1 MTSTDER
8 SRWWRNVRRRAG
20 SKSFVSRSVRHAV
33 TLLAL
38 GLVIEYLVLPQL
50 AGAGRSLH
58 LISQVNLGYAAAGV
72 ILEAAALLAYSQLT
86 RAVLPHGA
94 PSRFTILRINMS
106 TLAVSH
112 VLPAGTAGGTPVGL
126 RLLTESG
133 VSGADATFAVATQ
146 GIGSAVVLNVLLWI
160 ALVISIP
167 LRGFNPLYGIAAL
180 VGALLMAAVAALV
193 LLFTRGE
200 ERAADILRW
209 VASRVPFLDEDMVTA
224 GVRRLAVRL
233 RELSQDR
240 PLLARAVGWA
250 AAFWLLDASSLWVFV
265 AAFGHLMTPY
275 GLLVAYGLANVMAV
289 VPITPG
295 GLGVVEGIL
304 VPTLVGFGSP
314 RGVAILGVITYRL
327 VNFWLPIP
335 VGALAY
341 LSLRVEPGASRRRRA
356 QELEELAEA
365 AGREAEDRR
374 QWAARHGLRS
384 PHSRT
389 DDETDDD
396 EPGEKQVGGKPTSGT
411 PDSNPVEGD
420 APPD

>member
-1 MTSTDER
+1 MTSADDR
-8 SRWWRNVRRRAG
+8 SRWWQHARRRAG
-20 SKSFVSRSVRHAV
+20 SKSILSRSVRHAV
-33 TLLAL
+33 TILAL

-50 AGAGRSLH
+50 AGAGKSLH
-58 LISQVNLGYAAAGV
+58 LISQLNFGYAAAGV
-72 ILEAAALLAYSQLT
+72 VLEAAALLAYSQLT

-146 GIGSAVVLNVLLWI
+146 GIGSAVVLNLLLWV

-167 LRGFNPLYGIAAL
+167 SRGFNPLYGIAAL
-180 VGALLMAAVAALV
+180 VGVLLMAAVAALV

-200 ERAADILRW
+200 DRAADIVRW
-209 VASRVPFLDEDMVTA
+209 VASRVRFLDPDVVTA
-224 GVRRLAVRL
+224 GVRRLAARL
-233 RELSQDR
+233 RELSRDR
-240 PLLARAVGWA
+240 SLLGRAVGWA

-275 GLLVAYGLANVMAV
+275 GLLVAYGLANVLAV
-289 VPITPG
+289 IPITPG
-295 GLGVVEGIL
+295 GLGVVEGVL

-341 LSLRVEPGASRRRRA
+341 LSLKVEPGASRRRRA
-356 QELEELAEA
+356 EELERLAEA
-365 AGREAEDRR
+365 AEQEAEDRR

-384 PHSRT
+384 PHSRP
-389 DDETDDD
+389 ETKV
-396 EPGEKQVGGKPTSGT
+396 PGDRPTGTSGG
-411 PDSNPVEGD
+411 PPGEGD
-420 APPD
+420 APPK

>member
-1 MTSTDER
+1 
-8 SRWWRNVRRRAG
+8 
-20 SKSFVSRSVRHAV
+20 
-33 TLLAL
+33 
-38 GLVIEYLVLPQL
+38 
-50 AGAGRSLH
+50 
-58 LISQVNLGYAAAGV
+58 
-72 ILEAAALLAYSQLT
+72 
-86 RAVLPHGA
+86 
-94 PSRFTILRINMS
+94 MS

-126 RLLTESG
+126 RLLTDNG

-146 GIGSAVVLNVLLWI
+146 GIGSAIVLNVLLWI

-180 VGALLMAAVAALV
+180 VGVLLMAGVAALV

-200 ERAADILRW
+200 DRAADIVRRI
-209 VASRVPFLDEDMVTA
+209 ASRLPFLDDDIVTA
-224 GVRRLAVRL
+224 GFRRLATRL
-233 RELSQDR
+233 REISRDR
-240 PLLARAVGWA
+240 PVLLKATGWA
-250 AAFWLLDASSLWVFV
+250 AAFWLCDASSLWVFL

-275 GLLVAYGLANVMAV
+275 GLMVAYGLANVMAV
-289 VPITPG
+289 LPITPG

-356 QELEELAEA
+356 EELEELAEE
-365 AGREAEDRR
+365 AGREAAEDRR
-374 QWAARHGLRS
+374 HWAARHGLRS
-384 PHSRT
+384 PHHRSDRDGT
-389 DDETDDD
+389 DDEDS
-396 EPGEKQVGGKPTSGT
+396 GERPAGTVGRA
-411 PDSNPVEGD
+411 PVEGD
-420 APPD
+420 TPAD

>member
-1 MTSTDER
+1 MTNTDGR
-8 SRWWRNVRRRAG
+8 ARWWQHARRRARG
-20 SKSFVSRSVRHAV
+20 KSLLGRSLRHAV
-33 TLLAL
+33 TLLAFA
-38 GLVIEYLVLPQL
+38 LVVEYLVLPQL
-50 AGAGRSLH
+50 AGASKSLN
-58 LISQVNLGYAAAGV
+58 LLSEVNLGYAAAGV
-72 ILEAAALLAYSQLT
+72 LLEGAALLAYAQLT
-86 RAVLPHGA
+86 RAVLPHGG

-160 ALVISIP
+160 GLVISIP
-167 LRGFNPLYGIAAL
+167 LGGFHPLYGIGAL
-180 VGALLMAAVAALV
+180 VGVLLMAAVAALV

-200 ERAADILRW
+200 DRAVQIVRRAA
-209 VASRVPFLDEDMVTA
+209 SRLPFLDPDVVSA
-224 GVRRLAVRL
+224 GFRRLATRL
-233 RELSQDR
+233 RELARDR
-240 PLLARAVGWA
+240 ALLRRAVGWA

-265 AAFGHLMTPY
+265 AAFGHLTAPY

-289 VPITPG
+289 LPITPG
-295 GLGVVEGIL
+295 GLGVIEGVL

-335 VGALAY
+335 LGALSY

-356 QELEELAEA
+356 QELEDLAEA
-365 AGREAEDRR
+365 AERESEDRR
-374 QWAARHGLRS
+374 QWATRHGLRA
-384 PHSRT
+384 PHVRHDAALDQPSSGRPT
-389 DDETDDD
+389 D
-396 EPGEKQVGGKPTSGT
+396 QS
-411 PDSNPVEGD
+411 PVEGD
-420 APPD
+420 ARAE

>member
-1 MTSTDER
+1 MTSTDDQPRGSYHARGR
-8 SRWWRNVRRRAG
+8 SRR
-20 SKSFVSRSVRHAV
+20 KSILSRSVRHAV

-50 AGAGRSLH
+50 AGAGKALH
-58 LISQVNLGYAAAGV
+58 LLSEVNLGYAAAGV
-72 ILEAAALLAYSQLT
+72 VLEIAAWVAYAQLT

-106 TLAVSH
+106 TRAVSH

-126 RLLTESG
+126 RLLTEND

-146 GIGSAVVLNVLLWI
+146 GIGSAVVLNLLLWI

-180 VGALLMAAVAALV
+180 VGVLLGAGVAALV

-200 ERAADILRW
+200 DRAARIVRRL
-209 VASRVPFLDEDMVTA
+209 ASRVPFLDEDVVTA
-224 GVRRLAVRL
+224 GVRQVATRL
-233 RELSQDR
+233 RELSRDR
-240 PLLARAVGWA
+240 RVLARAVGWA
-250 AAFWLLDASSLWVFV
+250 AAFWLSDAASLWVFL
-265 AAFGHLMTPY
+265 AAFGHFTSPY
-275 GLLVAYGLANVMAV
+275 GLLVAYGLANVLAFL
-289 VPITPG
+289 PITPG
-295 GLGVVEGIL
+295 GLGIVEGVL

-335 VGALAY
+335 LGALSY
-341 LSLRVEPGASRRRRA
+341 LSMRVEPGATRRRRA
-356 QELEELAEA
+356 EELEKLAEE
-365 AGREAEDRR
+365 AGRETEDRR
-374 QWAARHGLRS
+374 HWAARHGLRT
-384 PHSRT
+384 PHSRPPARVTGDHT
-389 DDETDDD
+389 D
-396 EPGEKQVGGKPTSGT
+396 GSG
-411 PDSNPVEGD
+411 DQRSREGD

>member
-1 MTSTDER
+1 
-8 SRWWRNVRRRAG
+8 
-20 SKSFVSRSVRHAV
+20 
-33 TLLAL
+33 
-38 GLVIEYLVLPQL
+38 
-50 AGAGRSLH
+50 
-58 LISQVNLGYAAAGV
+58 
-72 ILEAAALLAYSQLT
+72 
-86 RAVLPHGA
+86 
-94 PSRFTILRINMS
+94 
-106 TLAVSH
+106 
-112 VLPAGTAGGTPVGL
+112 
-126 RLLTESG
+126 
-133 VSGADATFAVATQ
+133 
-146 GIGSAVVLNVLLWI
+146 VVLNVLLWI

>member
-8 SRWWRNVRRRAG
+8 PSWWRHARRRAG
-20 SKSFVSRSVRHAV
+20 SKSILSRSVRHAV
-33 TLLAL
+33 TLLVL

-50 AGAGRSLH
+50 AGADKALH
-58 LISQVNLGYAAAGV
+58 LLSQVNLGYAASGV
-72 ILEAAALLAYSQLT
+72 VLEAAALLAYAQLT

-126 RLLTESG
+126 RLLTENG

-160 ALVISIP
+160 GLVISIP

-180 VGALLMAAVAALV
+180 VGVLLMAAVAALV

-200 ERAADILRW
+200 DRAADILRW
-209 VASRVPFLDEDMVTA
+209 VASRVPFLDDDVVTA
-224 GVRRLAVRL
+224 GVRRLATRL
-233 RELSQDR
+233 RELSGDG
-240 PLLARAVGWA
+240 PLLGRAVAWA
-250 AAFWLLDASSLWVFV
+250 AAFWLLDASSLWVFL
-265 AAFGHLMTPY
+265 AAFGHLMSPY

-289 VPITPG
+289 LPITPG
-295 GLGVVEGIL
+295 GLGVVEGVL

-335 VGALAY
+335 VGALSY
-341 LSLRVEPGASRRRRA
+341 LSLRVEPGASRRRRTE
-356 QELEELAEA
+356 ELEELAEA
-365 AGREAEDRR
+365 AEREAEDRR
-374 QWAARHGLRS
+374 HWAARHGLRS
-384 PHSRT
+384 PHGRPPEVVGEQAKRT
-389 DDETDDD
+389 RHS
-396 EPGEKQVGGKPTSGT
+396 PPL
-411 PDSNPVEGD
+411 EGD
-420 APPD
+420 APPE

>member
-1 MTSTDER
+1 MTSTDDR
-8 SRWWRNVRRRAG
+8 SRWWHHARRRAG
-20 SKSFVSRSVRHAV
+20 SNRAGSKSLLSRSVRHAL
-33 TLLAL
+33 TILAL
-38 GLVIEYLVLPQL
+38 GLVVEYLVLPQL

-58 LISQVNLGYAAAGV
+58 LISQVNVGYAAAGV
-72 ILEAAALLAYSQLT
+72 VLEAAALLAYSQLT

-146 GIGSAVVLNVLLWI
+146 GIGSAVVLNVLLWM

-180 VGALLMAAVAALV
+180 VGVLLMAAVAALV

-200 ERAADILRW
+200 DRAAHIIRRIT
-209 VASRVPFLDEDMVTA
+209 SRLPFLDNDAVTA
-224 GVRRLAVRL
+224 GVRRLATRL
-233 RELSQDR
+233 RELSRDR
-240 PLLARAVGWA
+240 RLLGVAVCWA

-265 AAFGHLMTPY
+265 AAFGHFTTPY
-275 GLLVAYGLANVMAV
+275 GLLVAYGLANVLAV
-289 VPITPG
+289 LPITPG
-295 GLGVVEGIL
+295 GLGIVEGVL

-356 QELEELAEA
+356 QELEDLAEA

-374 QWAARHGLRS
+374 AWAARHGLRS
-384 PHSRT
+384 PHSPT
-389 DDETDDD
+389 GDEVGA
-396 EPGEKQVGGKPTSGT
+396 GEASGT
-411 PDSNPVEGD
+411 SDGSPAKGD

>member
-1 MTSTDER
+1 MTSSGDR
-8 SRWWRNVRRRAG
+8 PRWWQQARRRAG
-20 SKSFVSRSVRHAV
+20 SRSFLSRSVRHAV

-50 AGAGRSLH
+50 AGAGKSLH
-58 LISQVNLGYAAAGV
+58 LLSQVNLGYAAAGV
-72 ILEAAALLAYSQLT
+72 VLEAAALLAYSQLT
-86 RAVLPHGA
+86 SAVLPHGG
-94 PSRFTILRINMS
+94 PSLFTILRINMS

-126 RLLTESG
+126 RLMTESG

-167 LRGFNPLYGIAAL
+167 LRGFNPLYAVAAL
-180 VGALLMAAVAALV
+180 VGVLLMAAVAALV

-200 ERAADILRW
+200 DRAAVILRW
-209 VASRVPFLDEDMVTA
+209 VASRVPFLDEEGVTA

-233 RELSQDR
+233 RELSRDG
-240 PLLARAVGWA
+240 PLLGRAVGWA
-250 AAFWLLDASSLWVFV
+250 AAFWLLDASSLWVFL
-265 AAFGHLMTPY
+265 AAFGHLMSPY

-289 VPITPG
+289 LPITPG
-295 GLGVVEGIL
+295 GLGVVEGVL

-356 QELEELAEA
+356 EELEELAEA
-365 AGREAEDRR
+365 AEREAEDRR

-384 PHSRT
+384 PHGHQDAEAAGDQPT
-389 DDETDDD
+389 LT
-396 EPGEKQVGGKPTSGT
+396 PGGHPA
-411 PDSNPVEGD
+411 EGD
-420 APPD
+420 TPAE

>member
-1 MTSTDER
+1 MTSADDR
-8 SRWWRNVRRRAG
+8 SRWWQHARRRAG
-20 SKSFVSRSVRHAV
+20 SKSFLSRSVRHAV
-33 TLLAL
+33 TILAL

-50 AGAGRSLH
+50 AGAGKSLH
-58 LISQVNLGYAAAGV
+58 LISQLNLGYAAAGV
-72 ILEAAALLAYSQLT
+72 VLEAAALLAYSQLT

-146 GIGSAVVLNVLLWI
+146 GIGSAVVLNLLLWI

-167 LRGFNPLYGIAAL
+167 SRGLNPLYGIAAL
-180 VGALLMAAVAALV
+180 VGVLLMAAVAALV

-200 ERAADILRW
+200 DRAAGIVRW
-209 VASRVPFLDEDMVTA
+209 VASRVPFLDQDVVTA
-224 GVRRLAVRL
+224 GVRRLATRL
-233 RELSQDR
+233 RELSRDG
-240 PLLARAVGWA
+240 PLLGRAVAWA
-250 AAFWLLDASSLWVFV
+250 AAFWLLDASSLWVFL

-275 GLLVAYGLANVMAV
+275 GLLVAYGLANVLAV
-289 VPITPG
+289 IPITPG
-295 GLGVVEGIL
+295 GLGIVEGVL

-356 QELEELAEA
+356 EELERLAEA
-365 AGREAEDRR
+365 AEREAEDRR

-384 PHSRT
+384 PHSRPETKVADEQST
-389 DDETDDD
+389 DA
-396 EPGEKQVGGKPTSGT
+396 PGGP
-411 PDSNPVEGD
+411 PDEGD
-420 APPD
+420 APAD

>member
-1 MTSTDER
+1 MTRGDDR
-8 SRWWRNVRRRAG
+8 PRWWRRPRRRAG
-20 SKSFVSRSVRHAV
+20 GRSLLSRSVRHAV

-50 AGAGRSLH
+50 AGAGKSLH
-58 LISQVNLGYAAAGV
+58 LLSQVNLGYAASGV
-72 ILEAAALLAYSQLT
+72 VLEAAALLAYSQLT

-160 ALVISIP
+160 GLVISIP
-167 LRGFNPLYGIAAL
+167 LRGFNPLYGIAAA
-180 VGALLMAAVAALV
+180 VGVLLMAAVAALV

-200 ERAADILRW
+200 ERATHIVRW
-209 VASRVPFLDEDMVTA
+209 IASRVPFLDEELVTA
-224 GVRRLAVRL
+224 GVRRLATRL
-233 RELSQDR
+233 RELSRDG
-240 PLLARAVGWA
+240 PLLGRAVSWA
-250 AAFWLLDASSLWVFV
+250 AAFWLLDASSLWVFL
-265 AAFGHLMTPY
+265 AAFGHLMSPY
-275 GLLVAYGLANVMAV
+275 GLIVAYGLANVMAV
-289 VPITPG
+289 LPITPG
-295 GLGVVEGIL
+295 GLGVVEGVL

-356 QELEELAEA
+356 EELEELAEA
-365 AGREAEDRR
+365 AEREAEDRR
-374 QWAARHGLRS
+374 HWAARHGLRT
-384 PHSRT
+384 PHGRT
-389 DDETDDD
+389 TAEAAGDEST
-396 EPGEKQVGGKPTSGT
+396 T
-411 PDSNPVEGD
+411 VEDTRSVDGD
-420 APPD
+420 APPE